1 MVFSEPTTANGIM
14 ACVGLIRRSNRTVKK
29 PYLDLSVERNLLLVV
44 LLIVIWI
51 HSQVVELKL
60 LLYSLLES
68 SPLFQSQAVTLGN
81 NWHDV
86 DELAQFLENDNINW
100 LQCVSR
106 WLNKEQAA
114 VNPGVLEITFTLG
127 SEFLAQIC
135 RVLVFDVLD
144 NWVPAALVVDQIA
157 VTGSVDNVETETHA
171 IFLDDV
177 GHGLDFGGAAD
188 WLIWLQTTLAV
199 HEVGCEDGVDEG
211 GFP

>member
-1 MVFSEPTTANGIM
+1 M
-14 ACVGLIRRSNRTVKK
+14 

-44 LLIVIWI
+44 LLVVIWV
-51 HSQVVELKL
+51 HSQVVELEL
-60 LLYSLLES
+60 LLYSLFES
-68 SPLFQSQAVTLGN
+68 SPLFQCQAVTLGN
-81 NWHDV
+81 DWHDV
-86 DELAQFLENDNINW
+86 DELAQFLENDNIDW

-106 WLNKEQAA
+106 WLNEEQAA
-114 VNPGVLEITFTLG
+114 VNSGVLEITFTLG

-199 HEVGCEDGVDEG
+199 HKVGCEDGVDEG